1 MNRVRLR
8 STPPV
13 VMNLMIANAVLW
25 LATWAAMTLRIP
37 ALDAMLGYLPLFP
50 VESPW
55 FHSWQVVTYMFMHG
69 GFSHLLFNMFALWMF
84 GRTLE
89 YDLGSKRFL
98 TYYMVCGIGA
108 GLIQL
113 LVGWLT
119 GSAAA
124 TVGASGA
131 IYGILLAFGMLHPN
145 DRVVLILFPFFP
157 IKAKWFV
164 VIFGVLEL
172 FMGLGNSIFSFDNVA
187 HFAHLGGMLW
197 GFGLLWWWRKRG
209 MISRY

>member
-1 MNRVRLR
+1 
-8 STPPV
+8 
-13 VMNLMIANAVLW
+13 MIANAVLW